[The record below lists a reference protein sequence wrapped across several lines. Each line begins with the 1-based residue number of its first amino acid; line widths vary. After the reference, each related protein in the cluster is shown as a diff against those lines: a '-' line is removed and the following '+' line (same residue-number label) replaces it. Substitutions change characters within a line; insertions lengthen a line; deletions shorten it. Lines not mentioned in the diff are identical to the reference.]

1 MFNSHLRTELETQA
15 KEDYI
20 ANSSKD
26 QVLRLRKGS
35 MYSIYYSWQVA
46 NYMVKIGDDVRQEHF
61 AMQLIYEFDSI
72 FKSKKLKLKL
82 TPYEIIP
89 IGSNACLVEMVQD
102 STSLDDLKS
111 KLRKEYN
118 RKISLF
124 EFFGLYFDPTNKK
137 ARKNFCLSL
146 AAYSLVCYFLQ
157 VKDRHNG
164 NILIH
169 RSGKI
174 VHIDFGFLFT
184 TTPGGALERKV
195 PFKLTSEYVAVLGDK
210 ARLFDR
216 QFRK

>member
-1 MFNSHLRTELETQA
+1 M
-15 KEDYI
+15 
-20 ANSSKD
+20 
-26 QVLRLRKGS
+26 RLRKGS
-35 MYSIYYSWQVA
+35 MYSIYYSWQVM

-102 STSLDDLKS
+102 ATSLDDLKT

-124 EFFGLYFDPTNKK
+124 EFFDFYFDKNQKK

-157 VKDRHNG
+157 IKDRHNG
-164 NILIH
+164 NILMH

-184 TTPGGALERKV
+184 TTPGGALERSV

-210 ARLFDR
+210 ARLFVS